1 MCRVWKKRIAFGYHN
16 SAYFLDPLDMDGE
29 RENAILRH
37 PKRSNGLKE
46 KVQREEG
53 GGSKMLND
61 F

>member
-1 MCRVWKKRIAFGYHN
+1 MCRVLKKPIAFGYHN
-16 SAYFLDPLDMDGE
+16 SAYFLDPFDMDGE
-29 RENAILRH
+29 RGNAILRH